1 MANLVILVS
10 LFNMVNLVSLFFFS
24 GDFGISHNSGESG
37 ECDYFG

>member
-10 LFNMVNLVSLFFFS
+10 LFNMVNLVIFFFS